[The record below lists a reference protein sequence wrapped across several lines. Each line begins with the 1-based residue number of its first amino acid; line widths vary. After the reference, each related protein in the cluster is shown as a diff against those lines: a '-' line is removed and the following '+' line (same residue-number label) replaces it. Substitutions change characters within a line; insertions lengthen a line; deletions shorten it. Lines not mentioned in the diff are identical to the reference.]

1 MLLAY
6 KGDNMI
12 IDIVLILFIALGAF
26 MGYKKGLINVLV
38 SFVAIIIAIVLSLL
52 LQIPVANTLR
62 QTAPGTDLYNNV
74 HEGISKAVNDNK
86 SDIDNNTIY
95 STIIKGII
103 SDEQINKQSE
113 SITMFILK
121 GLSFFIIF
129 IIVTLII
136 LILKKILNFVF
147 DLPILNSVNQI
158 GGLALGGIKSLAI
171 VYIILAILAF
181 ISPMPS
187 LTSGIAENIN
197 KTKITKTLY
206 NNNLLV
212 NIIKS
217 NIK

>member
-1 MLLAY
+1 
-6 KGDNMI
+6 MI

-62 QTAPGTDLYNNV
+62 QTAIGNSINETVNNHLIGTIQNKTADIVDNTFYMNIGKN
-74 HEGISKAVNDNK
+74 IS
-86 SDIDNNTIY
+86 S
-95 STIIKGII
+95 G
-103 SDEQINKQSE
+103 EQLKDFSE

-187 LTSGIAENIN
+187 ITSSITENVN

>member
-1 MLLAY
+1 
-6 KGDNMI
+6 MI

-103 SDEQINKQSE
+103 SDEQINRQSE

-187 LTSGIAENIN
+187 VTSGIAENIN
-197 KTKITKTLY
+197 KTTITKTLY

>member
-1 MLLAY
+1 
-6 KGDNMI
+6 MI
-12 IDIVLILFIALGAF
+12 IDIVLILFVVLGAF
-26 MGYKKGLINVLV
+26 MGYRKGLINVLV
-38 SFVAIIIAIVLSLL
+38 SFVAIIIALALSLL

-62 QTAPGTDLYNNV
+62 QTAIGNSINETVNTHLIGSIQNKTADIVDNTFYMK
-74 HEGISKAVNDNK
+74 ISQN
-86 SDIDNNTIY
+86 
-95 STIIKGII
+95 I
-103 SDEQINKQSE
+103 SSSEQLKDSSE

-136 LILKKILNFVF
+136 LILKKVLNIVF

-158 GGLALGGIKSLAI
+158 GGLALGGVKSLAI
-171 VYIILAILAF
+171 VYIVLAILAF

-187 LTSGIAENIN
+187 VTSSITENIN

-212 NIIKS
+212 NTIKL
-217 NIK
+217 NIGK